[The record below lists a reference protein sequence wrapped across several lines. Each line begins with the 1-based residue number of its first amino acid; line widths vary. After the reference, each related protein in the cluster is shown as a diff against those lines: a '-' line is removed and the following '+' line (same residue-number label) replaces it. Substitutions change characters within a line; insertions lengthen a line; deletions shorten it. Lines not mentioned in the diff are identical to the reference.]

1 MKLFAKFFLVI
12 YILLTNNFVLAQ
24 IKSYNQSASHFSN
37 PPSIDNSKGIYST
50 KEMYRAF
57 RQGATSF
64 ASLRRIQERLE
75 RDIRKFADKKGRGF
89 VILGSRP
96 SNPPYILGN
105 YPAIEIIFVLVDR
118 E

>member
-1 MKLFAKFFLVI
+1 M
-12 YILLTNNFVLAQ
+12 
-24 IKSYNQSASHFSN
+24 IKGLGIVQ
-37 PPSIDNSKGIYST
+37 DTSKIIIFI
-50 KEMYRAF
+50 KRVFRAF
-57 RQGATSF
+57 KGGGATSF